1 MARHGRAGGTKAAG
15 GSGTAGP
22 ALRHSLSHGGSGLG
36 RGGDWLLDR
45 FPRATQLAKRDDE
58 DPFRSD
64 QERRIEGLIAGAA
77 GETAVRHFLTEA
89 LAAAKKVR
97 NQLEGDTF
105 TGKDAFAAAGELKR
119 NLRQAYRAAPVGER
133 PHAIAAAIHQHALGL
148 DDQEKGRLDTLSRR
162 AFGQARRRDRLAR
175 LGQLADRMVDAF
187 ADTPE
192 LQILLGLGT
201 LIVRAAS
208 AGQRD
213 LRERAERALQQTIYL
228 VAERGLL
235 VIPSG
240 SRLPPPDG
248 PGGSCALGTLGGG
261 PLGGGPGPSPVG
273 PPLRIPGAATLG
285 TLVLP
290 GGSVPRPPFPA
301 PALTTR
307 LDLGYPPSPAATRRL
322 APPTGA
328 EVTTVPARSPDA
340 HADPPAP
347 VSALP
352 AGLNRHVAAAL
363 EAAAAYLAGPPS
375 AARARAAARQLAQAE
390 AYGLRLR
397 DRRPG
402 RDPETTAR
410 DRARGELVL
419 GTVDG
424 LRELAVDRTRAFAR
438 IRAAQVAFNQRTNPD
453 QHPGTQ
459 PPADQ
464 PPPVAR
470 SRPLPGERG
479 RTGRERE
486 TRARGGGGRGDR

>member
-1 MARHGRAGGTKAAG
+1 MARGGRTRGAAAAAVGGPP
-15 GSGTAGP
+15 GP
-22 ALRHSLSHGGSGLG
+22 ALRDSLAHGGSGLG
-36 RGGDWLLDR
+36 RSGDWLLDR
-45 FPRATQLAKRDDE
+45 FPRATRLAKRDDE

-77 GETAVRHFLTEA
+77 GDPAARHFLTEA

-148 DDQEKGRLDTLSRR
+148 DDLEKGRLDRLSRR
-162 AFGQARRRDRLAR
+162 AFGQARRRDRVAR

-201 LIVRAAS
+201 LIIRAAH

-213 LRERAERALQQTIYL
+213 LRDRAERTLQQTIYL

-235 VIPSG
+235 VIPTA
-240 SRLPPPDG
+240 SRLPPP
-248 PGGSCALGTLGGG
+248 GGTGALGGPTTG
-261 PLGGGPGPSPVG
+261 PLGGGLGPVGAPSPVG
-273 PPLRIPGAATLG
+273 TPLSIPGAATLG

-290 GGSVPRPPFPA
+290 NGSVPPPPFPA
-301 PALTTR
+301 PPLTTR
-307 LDLGYPPSPAATRRL
+307 LALGHPPSPVATRRL
-322 APPTGA
+322 ASAPGA
-328 EVTTVPARSPDA
+328 GVTTVLGRSGGA
-340 HADPPAP
+340 NEDPLAP
-347 VSALP
+347 VSALL

-363 EAAAAYLAGPPS
+363 EAAAANLAAPPS
-375 AARARAAARQLAQAE
+375 AARARAAGRQLAQAE

-397 DRRPG
+397 GRLPG
-402 RDPETTAR
+402 RDQETTAR

-424 LRELAVDRTRAFAR
+424 LRELAIDRTRAFER
-438 IRAAQVAFNQRTNPD
+438 IRAAQVAFNQRTNPT
-453 QHPGTQ
+453 QHREAT

-464 PPPVAR
+464 TPAVSLP
-470 SRPLPGERG
+470 RPLPGERG
-479 RTGRERE
+479 RFGPERGPRGR
-486 TRARGGGGRGDR
+486 GGGRGDR